1 LKLKKEYEIPEVE
14 LIYFDVEDVMTSSG
28 DNLIDFTDL
37 LG

>member
-1 LKLKKEYEIPEVE
+1 LKKEYEIPEVE

>member
-1 LKLKKEYEIPEVE
+1 MKKEYEIPEVE